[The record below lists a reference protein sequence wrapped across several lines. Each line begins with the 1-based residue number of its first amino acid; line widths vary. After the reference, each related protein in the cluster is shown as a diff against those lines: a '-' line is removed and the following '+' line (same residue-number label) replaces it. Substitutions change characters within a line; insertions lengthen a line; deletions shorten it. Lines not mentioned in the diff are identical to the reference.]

1 MLLTKLQLKQF
12 APDRLLSMLV
22 FVLGRISSI
31 SHYFKGAPGTGI
43 SQEEQ
48 EKLTKQYEEYQQ
60 KLEKQKQE

>member
-31 SHYFKGAPGTGI
+31 SRNI
-43 SQEEQ
+43 STSISAR
-48 EKLTKQYEEYQQ
+48 KARKV
-60 KLEKQKQE
+60 